1 MGVNHTF
8 CGGELVRR
16 HVLELCGAILLC
28 LAAYLGCSLGFRF
41 SLPAIGM
48 RSGVTSYR
56 FEWTADQIELPA
68 WHITYPTFP
77 NFCLG
82 LCTNEETL
90 Q

>member
-48 RSGVTSYR
+48 RSGVTSYP
-56 FEWTADQIELPA
+56 FEWTADRIELPA

-90 Q
+90 R